1 MKYYKKAKVKY
12 FMLFILHNLIPY
24 LALACLIGYSFIQ
37 GEPKE
42 KTVIG
47 ISTISILIL
56 ASIAAFT
63 HNRMSC
69 ITWIAATLIY
79 VGIRDI
85 FLVPLLCITIYS
97 CLDDLI
103 FKLLYNKYQ
112 SEYRQHKVL
121 NEHDKDIRNE

>member
-1 MKYYKKAKVKY
+1 MKYYKKTKLKY
-12 FMLFILHNLIPY
+12 FILFVLHNILPY
-24 LALACLIGYSFIQ
+24 LALAILIGYSFIQ

-47 ISTISILIL
+47 LSTISILIL

-63 HNRMSC
+63 HNRMTC

-79 VGIRDI
+79 IGIKDV

-97 CLDDLI
+97 CFDDLI
-103 FKLLYNKYQ
+103 FKLLYGKYQ

-121 NEHDKDIRNE
+121 NEHERDMQ

>member
-1 MKYYKKAKVKY
+1 MKYYKKTKLKY
-12 FMLFILHNLIPY
+12 FILFVLHNILPY
-24 LALACLIGYSFIQ
+24 LALAILIGYSFIQ

-47 ISTISILIL
+47 LSTISILIL

-63 HNRMSC
+63 HNRMTC

-79 VGIRDI
+79 IGIKDI
-85 FLVPLLCITIYS
+85 FLIPLICITVYA

-103 FKLLYNKYQ
+103 FKLLYDKYQ

-121 NEHDKDIRNE
+121 NEHEKDMQ

>member
-1 MKYYKKAKVKY
+1 MKYYKKAKLKY
-12 FMLFILHNLIPY
+12 FILFVLHNILPY
-24 LALACLIGYSFIQ
+24 LALAILICYSFIQ

-63 HNRMSC
+63 HNRMTC

-79 VGIRDI
+79 VGIKDV
-85 FLVPLLCITIYS
+85 FLAPLLCITIYS
-97 CLDDLI
+97 CFDDLI
-103 FKLLYNKYQ
+103 FKLLYGKYQ

-121 NEHDKDIRNE
+121 NEHEKDMQ

>member
-1 MKYYKKAKVKY
+1 MKYYKKAKLKY
-12 FMLFILHNLIPY
+12 FILFVLHNVLPY
-24 LALACLIGYSFIQ
+24 LALAILIGYSFIQ

-63 HNRMSC
+63 HNRMTC

-79 VGIRDI
+79 VGIKDV
-85 FLVPLLCITIYS
+85 FLAPLLCITIYS
-97 CLDDLI
+97 CFDDLI
-103 FKLLYNKYQ
+103 FKLLYGKYQ

-121 NEHDKDIRNE
+121 NEHERDMQ

>member
-1 MKYYKKAKVKY
+1 MKYYKKAKLKY
-12 FMLFILHNLIPY
+12 FILFILHNVLPY
-24 LALACLIGYSFIQ
+24 LALAILIGYSFIQ

-47 ISTISILIL
+47 ISTICILIL

-63 HNRMSC
+63 HNRMTC

-79 VGIRDI
+79 VGIKDV
-85 FLVPLLCITIYS
+85 FLAPLLCITIYS
-97 CLDDLI
+97 CFDDLI
-103 FKLLYNKYQ
+103 FKLLYGKYQ

-121 NEHDKDIRNE
+121 NEHENDMQ

>member
-1 MKYYKKAKVKY
+1 MKYYKKAKLKY
-12 FMLFILHNLIPY
+12 FILFVLHNVLPY
-24 LALACLIGYSFIQ
+24 LALAILICYSFIQ

-63 HNRMSC
+63 HNRMTC

-79 VGIRDI
+79 VGIKDV

-97 CLDDLI
+97 CFDDLI
-103 FKLLYNKYQ
+103 FKLLYGKYQ

-121 NEHDKDIRNE
+121 NEHEKDMQ

>member
-1 MKYYKKAKVKY
+1 MKYYKKAKLKY
-12 FMLFILHNLIPY
+12 FILFVLHNVLPY
-24 LALACLIGYSFIQ
+24 LALAILIGYSFIQ

-63 HNRMSC
+63 HNRMTC

-79 VGIRDI
+79 VGIKDV
-85 FLVPLLCITIYS
+85 FLAPLLCITIYS
-97 CLDDLI
+97 CFDDLI
-103 FKLLYNKYQ
+103 FKLLYSKYQ

-121 NEHDKDIRNE
+121 NEHEKDMQ

>member
-1 MKYYKKAKVKY
+1 MKYYKKAKLKY
-12 FMLFILHNLIPY
+12 FILFILHNVLPY
-24 LALACLIGYSFIQ
+24 LALAILIGYSFIQ

-63 HNRMSC
+63 HNRMTC

-79 VGIRDI
+79 VGIKDV
-85 FLVPLLCITIYS
+85 FLAPLLCITIYS
-97 CLDDLI
+97 CFDDLI
-103 FKLLYNKYQ
+103 FKLLYGKYQ

-121 NEHDKDIRNE
+121 NEHEKDMQ

>member
-1 MKYYKKAKVKY
+1 MKYYKKAKLKY
-12 FMLFILHNLIPY
+12 FILFVLHNVLPY
-24 LALACLIGYSFIQ
+24 LALAILIGYSFIQ

-56 ASIAAFT
+56 ASIAAFN
-63 HNRMSC
+63 HNRMTC

-79 VGIRDI
+79 IGIKDV
-85 FLVPLLCITIYS
+85 FLAPLLCITIYS
-97 CLDDLI
+97 CFDDLI
-103 FKLLYNKYQ
+103 FKLLYGKYQ

-121 NEHDKDIRNE
+121 NEHERDMQ

>member
-1 MKYYKKAKVKY
+1 MKYYKKAKLKY
-12 FMLFILHNLIPY
+12 FILFVLHNVLPY
-24 LALACLIGYSFIQ
+24 LALAILIGYSFIQ

-63 HNRMSC
+63 HNRMTC

-79 VGIRDI
+79 IGIKDV
-85 FLVPLLCITIYS
+85 FLAPLLCITIYS
-97 CLDDLI
+97 CFDDLI
-103 FKLLYNKYQ
+103 FKLLYGKYQ

-121 NEHDKDIRNE
+121 NEHERDMQ

>member
-1 MKYYKKAKVKY
+1 MKYYKKAKLKY
-12 FMLFILHNLIPY
+12 FILFVLHNVLPY
-24 LALACLIGYSFIQ
+24 LALAILIGYSFIQ

-63 HNRMSC
+63 HNRMTC

-79 VGIRDI
+79 VGIKDV
-85 FLVPLLCITIYS
+85 FLAPLLCITIYS
-97 CLDDLI
+97 CFDDLI
-103 FKLLYNKYQ
+103 FKLLYSKYQ
-112 SEYRQHKVL
+112 IEYRQHKVL
-121 NEHDKDIRNE
+121 NEHEKDMQ

>member
-1 MKYYKKAKVKY
+1 MKYYKKAKLKY
-12 FMLFILHNLIPY
+12 FILFILHNVLPY
-24 LALACLIGYSFIQ
+24 LALAILIGYSFIQ

-63 HNRMSC
+63 HNRMTC

-79 VGIRDI
+79 VGIKDV
-85 FLVPLLCITIYS
+85 FLAPLLCITIYS
-97 CLDDLI
+97 CFDDLI
-103 FKLLYNKYQ
+103 FKLLYGKYQ

-121 NEHDKDIRNE
+121 NEHERDMQ

>member
-1 MKYYKKAKVKY
+1 MKYYKKAKLKY
-12 FMLFILHNLIPY
+12 FILFVLHNVLPY
-24 LALACLIGYSFIQ
+24 LALAILIGYSFIQ

-63 HNRMSC
+63 HNRMTC

-79 VGIRDI
+79 VGIKDV
-85 FLVPLLCITIYS
+85 FLAPLLCITIYS
-97 CLDDLI
+97 CFDDLI
-103 FKLLYNKYQ
+103 FKLLYGKYQ

-121 NEHDKDIRNE
+121 NEHEKDMQ

>member
-1 MKYYKKAKVKY
+1 MKYYKKAKLKY
-12 FMLFILHNLIPY
+12 FILFVLHNVLPY
-24 LALACLIGYSFIQ
+24 LALAILICYSFIQ

-63 HNRMSC
+63 HNRMTC

-79 VGIRDI
+79 IGIKDV
-85 FLVPLLCITIYS
+85 FLIPLLCITIYS
-97 CLDDLI
+97 CFDDLI
-103 FKLLYNKYQ
+103 FKLLYSKYQ

-121 NEHDKDIRNE
+121 NEHEKDMQ

>member
-1 MKYYKKAKVKY
+1 MKYYKKAKLKY
-12 FMLFILHNLIPY
+12 FILFVLHNVLPY
-24 LALACLIGYSFIQ
+24 LALAILIGYSFIQ

-63 HNRMSC
+63 HNRMTC
-69 ITWIAATLIY
+69 IAWIAATLIY
-79 VGIRDI
+79 VGIKDV
-85 FLVPLLCITIYS
+85 FLAPLLCITIYS
-97 CLDDLI
+97 CFDDLI
-103 FKLLYNKYQ
+103 FKLLYGKYQ

-121 NEHDKDIRNE
+121 NEHEKDMQ

>member
-1 MKYYKKAKVKY
+1 MKYYKKAKLKY
-12 FMLFILHNLIPY
+12 FILFVLHNVLPY
-24 LALACLIGYSFIQ
+24 LSLAILICYSFIQ

-63 HNRMSC
+63 HNRMTC

-79 VGIRDI
+79 VGIKDV
-85 FLVPLLCITIYS
+85 FLIPLLCITIYS
-97 CLDDLI
+97 CFDDLI
-103 FKLLYNKYQ
+103 FKLLYGKYQ

-121 NEHDKDIRNE
+121 NEHERDMQ

>member
-1 MKYYKKAKVKY
+1 MKYYKKAKLKY
-12 FMLFILHNLIPY
+12 FILFVLHNVLPY
-24 LALACLIGYSFIQ
+24 LALAILICYSFIQ

-63 HNRMSC
+63 HNRMTC

-79 VGIRDI
+79 VGIKDV
-85 FLVPLLCITIYS
+85 FLAPLLCITIYS

-103 FKLLYNKYQ
+103 FKLLYSKYQ

-121 NEHDKDIRNE
+121 NEHEKDMQ

>member
-1 MKYYKKAKVKY
+1 MKYYKKAKLKY
-12 FMLFILHNLIPY
+12 FILFVLHNVLPY
-24 LALACLIGYSFIQ
+24 LALAILIGYSFIQ

-63 HNRMSC
+63 HNRMTC

-79 VGIRDI
+79 VGIKDV
-85 FLVPLLCITIYS
+85 FLAPLLCITIYS
-97 CLDDLI
+97 CFDDLI
-103 FKLLYNKYQ
+103 FKLLYSKYQ

-121 NEHDKDIRNE
+121 NEHERDMQ

>member
-1 MKYYKKAKVKY
+1 MKYYKKAKLKY
-12 FMLFILHNLIPY
+12 FILFVLHNVLPY
-24 LALACLIGYSFIQ
+24 LALAILIGYSFIQ

-63 HNRMSC
+63 HNRMTC

-79 VGIRDI
+79 IGIKDV

-97 CLDDLI
+97 CFDDLI
-103 FKLLYNKYQ
+103 FKLLYGKYQ
-112 SEYRQHKVL
+112 GEYRQHKVL
-121 NEHDKDIRNE
+121 NEHERDMQ

>member
-1 MKYYKKAKVKY
+1 MKYYKKTKLKY
-12 FMLFILHNLIPY
+12 FILFVLHNILPY
-24 LALACLIGYSFIQ
+24 LALAILIGYSFIQ

-47 ISTISILIL
+47 LSTICILIL

-63 HNRMSC
+63 HNRMTC

-79 VGIRDI
+79 IGIKYI
-85 FLVPLLCITIYS
+85 FPIPLICITVYAFF
-97 CLDDLI
+97 DDII
-103 FKLLYNKYQ
+103 FNLLYGKYQ

-121 NEHDKDIRNE
+121 NEHEKDMQ

>member
-1 MKYYKKAKVKY
+1 MKYYKKAKLKY
-12 FMLFILHNLIPY
+12 FILFVLHNVLPY
-24 LALACLIGYSFIQ
+24 LALAILIGYSFIQ

-63 HNRMSC
+63 HNRMTC

-79 VGIRDI
+79 VGIKDV
-85 FLVPLLCITIYS
+85 FLAPLLCITIYS
-97 CLDDLI
+97 CFDDII
-103 FKLLYNKYQ
+103 FKLLYGKYQ

-121 NEHDKDIRNE
+121 NEHERDMQ

>member
-1 MKYYKKAKVKY
+1 MKYYKKAKLKY
-12 FMLFILHNLIPY
+12 FILFVLHNVLPY
-24 LALACLIGYSFIQ
+24 LALAILICYSFIQ

-63 HNRMSC
+63 HNRMTC

-79 VGIRDI
+79 VGIKDV
-85 FLVPLLCITIYS
+85 FLIPLLCITIYS
-97 CLDDLI
+97 CFDDLI
-103 FKLLYNKYQ
+103 FKLLYGKYQ

-121 NEHDKDIRNE
+121 NEHEKDMQ

>member
-1 MKYYKKAKVKY
+1 MKYYKKAKLKY
-12 FMLFILHNLIPY
+12 FILFVLHNVLPY
-24 LALACLIGYSFIQ
+24 LALAILICYSFIQ

-63 HNRMSC
+63 HNRMTC

-79 VGIRDI
+79 VGIKDV
-85 FLVPLLCITIYS
+85 FLTPLLCITIYS
-97 CLDDLI
+97 CFDDLI
-103 FKLLYNKYQ
+103 FKLLYGKYQ

-121 NEHDKDIRNE
+121 NEHERDMQ

>member
-1 MKYYKKAKVKY
+1 MKYYKKAKLKY
-12 FMLFILHNLIPY
+12 FILFILHNVLPY
-24 LALACLIGYSFIQ
+24 LALAILIAYSFIQ

-63 HNRMSC
+63 HNRMTC

-79 VGIRDI
+79 VGIKDI
-85 FLVPLLCITIYS
+85 FLAPLLCITIYS
-97 CLDDLI
+97 CFDDLI
-103 FKLLYNKYQ
+103 FKLLYGKYQ

-121 NEHDKDIRNE
+121 NEHEKDMQ

>member
-1 MKYYKKAKVKY
+1 MKYYKKAKLKY
-12 FMLFILHNLIPY
+12 FILFVLHNVLPY
-24 LALACLIGYSFIQ
+24 LAIAILIGYSFIQ

-63 HNRMSC
+63 HNRMTC

-79 VGIRDI
+79 IGIKDV

-97 CLDDLI
+97 CFDDLI
-103 FKLLYNKYQ
+103 FKLLYGKYQ

-121 NEHDKDIRNE
+121 NEHERDMQ

>member
-1 MKYYKKAKVKY
+1 MKYYKKAKLKY
-12 FMLFILHNLIPY
+12 FILFVLHNVLPY
-24 LALACLIGYSFIQ
+24 LALAILIGYSFIQ

-63 HNRMSC
+63 HNRMTC

-79 VGIRDI
+79 VGIKDV
-85 FLVPLLCITIYS
+85 FLIPLLCITIYS
-97 CLDDLI
+97 CFDDLI
-103 FKLLYNKYQ
+103 FKLLYGKYQ

-121 NEHDKDIRNE
+121 NEHERDMQ

>member
-1 MKYYKKAKVKY
+1 MKYYKKAKLKY
-12 FMLFILHNLIPY
+12 FILFILHNVLPY
-24 LALACLIGYSFIQ
+24 LALAILIGYSFIQ

-63 HNRMSC
+63 HNRMTC

-79 VGIRDI
+79 VGIKDV
-85 FLVPLLCITIYS
+85 FLIPLLCITIYS
-97 CLDDLI
+97 CFDDLI
-103 FKLLYNKYQ
+103 FKLLYGKYQ

-121 NEHDKDIRNE
+121 NEHERDMQ

>member
-1 MKYYKKAKVKY
+1 MKYYKKAKLKY
-12 FMLFILHNLIPY
+12 FILFVLHNVLPY
-24 LALACLIGYSFIQ
+24 LALAILIGYSFIQ

-63 HNRMSC
+63 HNRMTC

-79 VGIRDI
+79 VGIKDV

-97 CLDDLI
+97 CFDDLI
-103 FKLLYNKYQ
+103 FKLLYGKYQ

-121 NEHDKDIRNE
+121 NEHERDMQ

>member
-1 MKYYKKAKVKY
+1 MKYYKKAKLKY
-12 FMLFILHNLIPY
+12 FILFILHNVLPY
-24 LALACLIGYSFIQ
+24 LALAILIGYSFIQ

-63 HNRMSC
+63 HNRMTC

-79 VGIRDI
+79 IGIKDV
-85 FLVPLLCITIYS
+85 FLAPLLCITIYS
-97 CLDDLI
+97 CFDDLI
-103 FKLLYNKYQ
+103 FKLLYGKYQ

-121 NEHDKDIRNE
+121 NEHEKDMQ

>member
-1 MKYYKKAKVKY
+1 M
-12 FMLFILHNLIPY
+12 PY
-24 LALACLIGYSFIQ
+24 LALAILICYSFIQ

-63 HNRMSC
+63 HNRMTC

-79 VGIRDI
+79 VGIKDV
-85 FLVPLLCITIYS
+85 FLIPLLCITIYS

-103 FKLLYNKYQ
+103 FKLLYGKYQ

-121 NEHDKDIRNE
+121 NEHEKDMQ

>member
-1 MKYYKKAKVKY
+1 MKYYKKAKLKY
-12 FMLFILHNLIPY
+12 FILFILHNILPY
-24 LALACLIGYSFIQ
+24 LALAILIGYSFIQ

-63 HNRMSC
+63 HNRMTC

-79 VGIRDI
+79 IGIKDV
-85 FLVPLLCITIYS
+85 FLAPLLCITIYS
-97 CLDDLI
+97 CFDDLI
-103 FKLLYNKYQ
+103 FKLLYGKYQ

-121 NEHDKDIRNE
+121 NEHEKDMQ

>member
-1 MKYYKKAKVKY
+1 MKYYKKAKLKY
-12 FMLFILHNLIPY
+12 FILFILHNVLPY
-24 LALACLIGYSFIQ
+24 LALAILIGYSFIQ

-63 HNRMSC
+63 HNRMTC

-79 VGIRDI
+79 VGIKDV

-103 FKLLYNKYQ
+103 FNLLYGKYQ

-121 NEHDKDIRNE
+121 NEHEKDMQ

>member
-1 MKYYKKAKVKY
+1 MKYYKKAKLKY
-12 FMLFILHNLIPY
+12 FILFVLHNVLPY
-24 LALACLIGYSFIQ
+24 LALAILIGYSFIQ

-63 HNRMSC
+63 HNRMTC

-79 VGIRDI
+79 VGIKDI
-85 FLVPLLCITIYS
+85 FLAPLLCITIYS
-97 CLDDLI
+97 CFDDLI
-103 FKLLYNKYQ
+103 FKLLYGKYQ

-121 NEHDKDIRNE
+121 NEHEKDMQ

>member
-1 MKYYKKAKVKY
+1 MKYYKKAKLKY
-12 FMLFILHNLIPY
+12 FILFILHNVLTY
-24 LALACLIGYSFIQ
+24 LALAILIGYSFIQ

-63 HNRMSC
+63 HNRMTC

-79 VGIRDI
+79 VGIKDV
-85 FLVPLLCITIYS
+85 FLAPLLCITIYS
-97 CLDDLI
+97 CFDDLI
-103 FKLLYNKYQ
+103 FKLLYGKYQ
-112 SEYRQHKVL
+112 SEYRQPKVL
-121 NEHDKDIRNE
+121 NEHEKDMQ

>member
-1 MKYYKKAKVKY
+1 MKYYKKAKLKY
-12 FMLFILHNLIPY
+12 FILFVLHNVLPY
-24 LALACLIGYSFIQ
+24 LALAILIGYSFIQ

-63 HNRMSC
+63 HNRMTC

-79 VGIRDI
+79 VGIKDV
-85 FLVPLLCITIYS
+85 FLIPLLCITIYS
-97 CLDDLI
+97 CFDDLI
-103 FKLLYNKYQ
+103 FKLLYSKYQ

-121 NEHDKDIRNE
+121 NEHERDMQ

>member
-1 MKYYKKAKVKY
+1 MKYYKKAKLKY
-12 FMLFILHNLIPY
+12 FILFVLHNVLPY
-24 LALACLIGYSFIQ
+24 LALAILIGYSFIQ

-63 HNRMSC
+63 HNRMTC

-79 VGIRDI
+79 IGIKDV
-85 FLVPLLCITIYS
+85 FLAPLLCITIYS
-97 CLDDLI
+97 CFDDLI
-103 FKLLYNKYQ
+103 FKLLYSKYQ

-121 NEHDKDIRNE
+121 NEHEKDMQ

>member
-1 MKYYKKAKVKY
+1 MKYYKKAKLKY
-12 FMLFILHNLIPY
+12 FILFVLHNVLPY
-24 LALACLIGYSFIQ
+24 LALAILIGYSFIQ

-47 ISTISILIL
+47 ISTISILLL

-63 HNRMSC
+63 HNRMTC

-79 VGIRDI
+79 VGIKDV
-85 FLVPLLCITIYS
+85 FLAPLLCITIYS
-97 CLDDLI
+97 CFDDLI
-103 FKLLYNKYQ
+103 FKLLYGKYQ

-121 NEHDKDIRNE
+121 NEHEKDMQ

>member
-1 MKYYKKAKVKY
+1 MKYYKKAKLKY
-12 FMLFILHNLIPY
+12 FILFVLHNVLPY
-24 LALACLIGYSFIQ
+24 LALAILICYSFIQ

-63 HNRMSC
+63 HNRMTC

-79 VGIRDI
+79 VGIKDV
-85 FLVPLLCITIYS
+85 FLAPLLCITIYS
-97 CLDDLI
+97 CFDDLI
-103 FKLLYNKYQ
+103 FKLLYGKYQ

-121 NEHDKDIRNE
+121 NEHERDMQ